1 MYFDILL
8 HSYVDHTVGS
18 HEEGSRLH
26 LFQYLYEGYIYID
39 LGFNYR
45 IEGGKEEFLAPT
57 LIFFTSNSAAL
68 HIRIY

>member
-1 MYFDILL
+1 MF
-8 HSYVDHTVGS
+8 TVGS

-26 LFQYLYEGYIYID
+26 LFQCLYEGYIYID

-45 IEGGKEEFLAPT
+45 IEGGKEEAEVLAPT

-68 HIRIY
+68 HISIY